1 MLSWQTREAWDR
13 GTAGLSHAGMQRNHE
28 TVPST
33 STLALAFVF
42 LEPRARTSSVSTV
55 TVRVSAPVVGP
66 VHGPV
71 TTELEAAPGAAP
83 TLGPRLGLPGSL
95 AIGAVVGACM
105 LGLPGSLAIGA
116 GRLRAPPRGAVLGAC
131 MLGAPAVPPLGAA
144 PNTAPRVACANGPL
158 ATRRPVADRVQPVV
172 GRFDS
177 HQPRTCEDEGGA
189 VLSL

>member
-1 MLSWQTREAWDR
+1 MARNKRAVNQESHRE
-13 GTAGLSHAGMQRNHE
+13 QRSHE

-33 STLALAFVF
+33 STLALAYVF

-55 TVRVSAPVVGP
+55 TVRVSATPVAGP

-83 TLGPRLGLPGSL
+83 MLGPRLGLPGSL
-95 AIGAVVGACM
+95 AF
-105 LGLPGSLAIGA
+105 GA

-172 GRFDS
+172 GRFAA